1 VADLGRVPWPPAPI
15 LTERLVLRE
24 AQARDRAAVI
34 ELHASPEV
42 HTYLGGPRAR
52 DELERV
58 VPEVPGQRPGFF
70 VVERD
75 GTVIGTVALSR
86 RDAERPG
93 HLRPDAGELEL
104 SYLLLPA
111 AWGRGYAT
119 EACSAVLAWL
129 AGVLPDEP
137 VVLCTQTA
145 NAPSVGLAARLGFTE
160 VERFEEYGAEQWLG
174 VWRPVR

>member
-1 VADLGRVPWPPAPI
+1 M
-15 LTERLVLRE
+15 LRE
-24 AQARDRAAVI
+24 AQARDRAVVI

-42 HTYLGGPRAR
+42 YTYLGGPRPR

-58 VPEVPGQRPGFF
+58 VPEVPGQRPGYF
-70 VVERD
+70 VVELD
-75 GTVIGTVALSR
+75 GAAVGTVALTR

-93 HLRPDAGELEL
+93 HLRPEAGEVEL
-104 SYLLLPA
+104 SYLFLPA

-119 EACSAVLAWL
+119 EACCAVLGWL
-129 AGVLPDEP
+129 AGVLPGER

-145 NAPSVGLAARLGFTE
+145 NAPSMRLAARLGFTE

-174 VWRPVR
+174 VRSSSR